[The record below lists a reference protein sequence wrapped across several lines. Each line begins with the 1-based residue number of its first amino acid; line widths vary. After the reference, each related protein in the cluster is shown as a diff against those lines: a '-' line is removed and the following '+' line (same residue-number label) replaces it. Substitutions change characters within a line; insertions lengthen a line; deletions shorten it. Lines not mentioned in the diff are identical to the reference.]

1 MLGVVCGKK
10 GEVSF
15 GDIVYK
21 GEIGIGFGLLVGIG
35 SYITF
40 DFVFLYGVNFVEV
53 VVNMCMG
60 EICLDKF
67 YVLLDC
73 GILVNLELVLG

>member
-1 MLGVVCGKK
+1 MRGKK

-40 DFVFLYGVNFVEV
+40 DFVFSYGVNFVEV
-53 VVNMCMG
+53 VVNTRTG
-60 EICLDKF
+60 EIRLDKF

-73 GILVNLELVLG
+73 GISVNLELALG